1 MKTVNPYLN
10 FPGTAEEA
18 FNLYKSVFGGEF
30 TSLQRFK
37 DTPDT
42 SNRIPANEADKI
54 MHISLP
60 LGKDN
65 ILMATDA
72 LESMGHPLTMG
83 NNFHITLETESED
96 EANKL
101 FEGLSKGG
109 KVNMPMAKMFWGAY
123 FGMVTDKF
131 GVQWMIN
138 YSTPPAK

>member
-10 FPGTAEEA
+10 FPGTAEAA
-18 FNLYKSVFGGEF
+18 FTFYKSIFGGEF

-37 DTPDT
+37 DTPDGG
-42 SNRIPANEADKI
+42 RIPPGEGEKI

-60 LGKDN
+60 LGNGN

-72 LESMGHPLTMG
+72 LESMGHPLTVG
-83 NNFHITLETESED
+83 NNFHLTLEAESEE

-101 FEGLSKGG
+101 FNGLSAGG
-109 KVNMPMAKMFWGAY
+109 SVSMPMAKTFWGAY
-123 FGMVTDKF
+123 FGMATDKF

-138 YSTPPAK
+138 YSLPPSK